1 MSEQRVAGKASRT
14 GGWITRSLL
23 LILLLCLAA
32 LGAAGYYYG
41 LPFANQL
48 LDERDSIKASV
59 ADLEASQKSAF
70 DTIPGQ
76 VDAAIT
82 ERLAVVVQE
91 QDKKL
96 SRLTG
101 EVDRM
106 TASEQRLKE
115 ALARAEAQL
124 ERQSGV
130 DQAAWRTAEAEFNV
144 RMASQRL
151 QVARDVAAA
160 LVLLRGADQMLAG
173 VDTGKAEL
181 LRRLVASD
189 IAELSAL
196 PKVDRIGLL
205 SQLQALEQQVGQLE
219 LVSLG
224 FESQPISGSASDNPS
239 DSPSFLQQ
247 AISVLSSYFVVTT
260 LESSE
265 VRPLPREWAAL
276 AQSSLTAMFEQ
287 ARLALLMGDQTNFVA
302 SVDRT
307 ASFIKRH
314 SRTDDSRAT
323 SVIEAL
329 MALRVIDVAPPLPD
343 LSETLRVFRDEP
355 RTTPDALA
363 DSVGGGT
370 K

>member
-1 MSEQRVAGKASRT
+1 MSEQRVAKKASRT

-23 LILLLCLAA
+23 LILLLCFAV

-41 LPFANQL
+41 LPLANQL

-59 ADLEASQKSAF
+59 AEFEVSQKSAL
-70 DTIPGQ
+70 DAIPGN

-82 ERLAVVVQE
+82 ERLAAVVQE

-106 TASEQRLKE
+106 TASKQRLKDS
-115 ALARAEAQL
+115 LARAEAQL
-124 ERQSGV
+124 ERQSGI
-130 DQAAWRTAEAEFNV
+130 DQAAWRMAEAEFNV
-144 RMASQRL
+144 RMAIQRL

-160 LVLLRGADQMLAG
+160 LVLLRGADQLLTG
-173 VDTGKAEL
+173 VDTRKAEL
-181 LRRLVASD
+181 LRLLIASN

-196 PKVDRIGLL
+196 PQVDRIGLL
-205 SQLQALEQQVGQLE
+205 SQLQALEQQVGLLE

-224 FESQPISGSASDNPS
+224 FESQPLSGSASDNLS

-265 VRPLPREWAAL
+265 ARPLHSEWAAL
-276 AQSSLTAMFEQ
+276 AHCSLTSMFEQ
-287 ARLALLMGDQTNFVA
+287 ARLSL
-302 SVDRT
+302 
-307 ASFIKRH
+307 
-314 SRTDDSRAT
+314 
-323 SVIEAL
+323 
-329 MALRVIDVAPPLPD
+329 
-343 LSETLRVFRDEP
+343 
-355 RTTPDALA
+355 
-363 DSVGGGT
+363 
-370 K
+370 